1 MMQGRNLVK
10 YINLNK
16 YEKGKTD
23 DIFQE
28 VTHWFFSHFSEVPE
42 ARIFEGY

>member
-1 MMQGRNLVK
+1 MQWWNLVE
-10 YINLNK
+10 YINLNQYK
-16 YEKGKTD
+16 KGKTD

-28 VTHWFFSHFSEVPE
+28 ITHWFFSHSSEVPE